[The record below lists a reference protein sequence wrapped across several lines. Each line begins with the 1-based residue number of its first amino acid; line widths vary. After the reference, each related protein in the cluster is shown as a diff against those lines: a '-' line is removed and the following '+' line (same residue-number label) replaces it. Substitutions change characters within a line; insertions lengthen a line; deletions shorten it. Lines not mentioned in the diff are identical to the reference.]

1 MILTLGQRSRSLPIE
16 KQLQNFRM
24 FATPTATSQTQ
35 SASGGTRRSLFSTS
49 SVTTSHRRFSVD
61 EFLEEEEP
69 DLEPPV
75 PEAGG
80 CETRAPTTST
90 ESSEMLN
97 ILRNLQQQVSA
108 LQAQGPTVASSVSP
122 AASTS
127 SSTNSSPTERN
138 YQNN

>member
-24 FATPTATSQTQ
+24 FATPAAASQTQ
-35 SASGGTRRSLFSTS
+35 SAGGGTRRSLFSTS
-49 SVTTSHRRFSVD
+49 GTTSHRRFSVD

-127 SSTNSSPTERN
+127 SSTNSSPTESKLP
-138 YQNN
+138 